1 MTTKQ
6 TLKIIITSVAI
17 LVAVAHVVF
26 PAAKI
31 DIITVA
37 MIAMSII
44 PWVEPLFKSVGLPG
58 GITFQFQD
66 LEKIKTD
73 AKKAGLITT
82 GNNND
87 NESFTILPKY
97 DFIEIAEK
105 NKSLALMSLRIE
117 IEKKLR
123 LIATANKIDTGY
135 YSAAR
140 LIDMLEQKNIL
151 TANEN
156 SVLKN
161 MLSVL
166 NKAAHAVE
174 YDERVADW
182 VIENGPSIISNLEK
196 KITV

>member
-37 MIAMSII
+37 LIAMSII

-58 GITFQFQD
+58 GLTFQFQD
-66 LEKIKTD
+66 LEKIEVD

-82 GNNND
+82 DNSN
-87 NESFTILPKY
+87 NESVTILPKY

-105 NKSLALMSLRIE
+105 DKSLALMSLRIE

-123 LIATANKIDTGY
+123 QLATVNKIDTGH
-135 YSAAR
+135 YSATR

-156 SVLKN
+156 NVLKN
-161 MLSVL
+161 ILPIL

-174 YDERVADW
+174 YDERAATW